1 MCSGACRAG
10 SFCAEGAL
18 APLPCSRGTYSTR
31 TDLSSADQCTDAQ
44 PGYYATTGSTQQTP
58 CSPGTIQPEPKMGSC
73 ERCSAGT
80 FQEAEGQQTCQ
91 TCPAGFYCPEG
102 ASAALPC
109 EGGTFSSQTGA
120 HSNEDCTACPAG
132 TFCFAGSTT
141 PINCSK
147 GTYAV
152 SERSQLCDAC
162 PEGTYQGAEGATECE
177 TCGDGFM
184 CPPGSSARIPA
195 SCAEGTFLRS
205 SVTFRDQDDCEMCPV
220 ASWCPGGRTPP
231 KPCSAGTFAD
241 VIGLAQCVDCPA
253 GTFQSKSGASACDQC
268 TPGSYCEAAAAAM
281 SLCTEGR
288 YGSAPGLRSSSECDE
303 CPAGSLCPAGSVAP
317 TPCSPGSAQPLA
329 GQGSCV
335 PCAAGSYQGGSSA
348 TVCLQCAAGS
358 YCTEGAVAAAPCTG
372 GTYSKA
378 AGLGSRDGCTACPA
392 GAFCFAG
399 VTAPT
404 SCSRGT
410 YAASER
416 SQLCD
421 ACPEG
426 KYQGAEGATVCN
438 QCEAGFMCPEGSVVQ
453 IPASCDPGTYL
464 NATVELCLG
473 CPAGSVCAGGALPPR
488 PCDRGGYCAANVS
501 KPTECPAGSY
511 QNLEGQTACKAC
523 VLGSYCDAG
532 STTPLLCPAGTY
544 GDITGLRG
552 IDECT
557 DAPPDF
563 YAQAGSTVPKACPS
577 WGFCPGRQQDNVNDM
592 PGSIPIVVPD
602 GQHTQAKTEVVQQTV
617 NQTVLQ
623 LPLQVEVD
631 DVDALNITAIRLQ
644 VAGMLGIPLHSMS
657 LDFGTSRRRLAH
669 LFRARL
675 RRLVALDFVVTIIEE
690 PALDIATAESIWRS
704 KNISTLSAELG
715 MDVTD
720 APSPV
725 VAKKVIVQNATVST
739 LVLVEC
745 GAGYWGAN
753 GQCIPCAKGTYRS
766 GGTNSSECLECVAG
780 TYMPFLGASECI
792 RCGAGN
798 YSANTLSCEPCQV
811 GEYCVAGTQ
820 VGTRCPLAHS
830 TTFGRGARGKDDC
843 VCQAGYFLGNNSC
856 EVCPGG
862 TDCSSVGVSVASLPL
877 LPGWW
882 RLQNSTQIERC
893 FATSN
898 CTGGANINGPCGIG
912 YEARV
917 STPVHPKPHILN
929 PNPSHRALP
938 LPLPYPYPTP
948 IPYPYTLPL
957 SYPYP
962 YPYLN
967 PTPNPGPF
975 LWLLRGR
982 SERHAISP
990 LSWPMQAVRRQRG
1003 ACHYCSP
1010 AGVGRAPDAGA
1021 RVPSIGAQQ
1030 AHASQAESKV

>member
-1 MCSGACRAG
+1 M
-10 SFCAEGAL
+10 
-18 APLPCSRGTYSTR
+18 
-31 TDLSSADQCTDAQ
+31 SAR
-44 PGYYATTGSTQQTP
+44 STP
-58 CSPGTIQPEPKMGSC
+58 CE
-73 ERCSAGT
+73 AGRYSS
-80 FQEAEGQQTCQ
+80 QAGQ
-91 TCPAGFYCPEG
+91 G
-102 ASAALPC
+102 SAASC
-109 EGGTFSSQTGA
+109 GECGA
-120 HSNEDCTACPAG
+120 GNY
-132 TFCFAGSTT
+132 CFAGSTSPT
-141 PINCSK
+141 PCGK
-147 GTYAV
+147 GTATAD
-152 SERSQLCDAC
+152 SKSQQC
-162 PEGTYQGAEGATECE
+162 PMCVEGKYQGNDGATECV

-205 SVTFRDQDDCEMCPV
+205 GVTFRDQGDCEMCPV
-220 ASWCPGGRTPP
+220 ANWCPGGRTPP

-241 VIGLAQCVDCPA
+241 VSGLAQCVDCPA

-281 SLCTEGR
+281 SPCAEGT

-303 CPAGSLCPAGSVAP
+303 CPAGSSCPAGSVAP

-335 PCAAGSYQGGSSA
+335 LCAAGSYQSESSA
-348 TVCLQCAAGS
+348 MVCLPCAAGS

-372 GTYSKA
+372 GTYSNA
-378 AGLGSRDGCTACPA
+378 AGIGSRDGCTACPA

-399 VTAPT
+399 ATAPT

-426 KYQGAEGATVCN
+426 KYQGAEGATACN
-438 QCEAGFMCPEGSVVQ
+438 QCDVGFMCPEGSVVQ

-464 NATVELCLG
+464 NATLELCLG

-523 VLGSYCDAG
+523 VLGSYCEAG

-602 GQHTQAKTEVVQQTV
+602 GQQTQTKTEVVQQTV

-631 DVDALNITAIRLQ
+631 DVDALNTTAIRLQ

-704 KNISTLSAELG
+704 KNVSTLSTELG

-766 GGTNSSECLECVAG
+766 GETNSSECLECAAG
-780 TYMPFLGASECI
+780 TYMPFLGGSECI
-792 RCGAGN
+792 SCGAGN

-820 VGTRCPLAHS
+820 VGIRCPLAHS
-830 TTFGRGARGKDDC
+830 TTFGRGARDKDDC
-843 VCQAGYFLGNNSC
+843 VCQAGYFLGNN
-856 EVCPGG
+856 P
-862 TDCSSVGVSVASLPL
+862 P
-877 LPGWW
+877 LPG
-882 RLQNSTQIERC
+882 
-893 FATSN
+893 
-898 CTGGANINGPCGIG
+898 
-912 YEARV
+912 
-917 STPVHPKPHILN
+917 
-929 PNPSHRALP
+929 
-938 LPLPYPYPTP
+938 
-948 IPYPYTLPL
+948 
-957 SYPYP
+957 
-962 YPYLN
+962 
-967 PTPNPGPF
+967 
-975 LWLLRGR
+975 
-982 SERHAISP
+982 
-990 LSWPMQAVRRQRG
+990 
-1003 ACHYCSP
+1003 
-1010 AGVGRAPDAGA
+1010 
-1021 RVPSIGAQQ
+1021 
-1030 AHASQAESKV
+1030 